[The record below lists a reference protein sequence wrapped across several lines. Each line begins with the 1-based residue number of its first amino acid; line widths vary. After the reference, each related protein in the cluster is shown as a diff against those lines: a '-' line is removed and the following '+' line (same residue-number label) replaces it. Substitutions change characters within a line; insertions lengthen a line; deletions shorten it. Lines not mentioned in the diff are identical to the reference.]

1 MKKIIALLV
10 FVLGISFSASAQ
22 EKTTESN
29 TQIQAKNLATKIK
42 DYLKLD
48 DSKANTVL
56 DIIEHKSNM
65 MKSEPNLIEERK
77 VLLNNKFTKK
87 LEGTLSTEEF
97 NKLKANKSLFEEFLK
112 V

>member
-29 TQIQAKNLATKIK
+29 AQAKNLATKIQN
-42 DYLKLD
+42 YLQLD

-56 DIIEHKSNM
+56 EIIEHKSSM

-77 VLLNNKFTKK
+77 ILLNNKFTKK
-87 LEGTLSTEEF
+87 LEGSLSTEEF
-97 NKLKANKSLFEEFLK
+97 NKLKANKSLFDEFLK